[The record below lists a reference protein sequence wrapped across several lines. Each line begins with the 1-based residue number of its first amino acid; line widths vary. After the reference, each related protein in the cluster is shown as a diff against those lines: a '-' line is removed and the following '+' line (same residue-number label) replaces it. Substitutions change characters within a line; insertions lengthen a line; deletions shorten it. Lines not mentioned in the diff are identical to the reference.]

1 MGNIEIYSGFD
12 ASAAGVGYSSP
23 VAGMVYM
30 NIFDAA
36 ATLGRNL
43 IEGQPQATV
52 VGTPTVAA
60 PTEGAQPRAQFLSRT
75 NFVQTNTPQTE
86 DITVWAVAFPEGEAN
101 TPLVSNYN
109 GAGPL
114 GCSLTFRDVVAANG
128 LLEQQFT
135 VNGAAV
141 ISGAQISSQSPP
153 SMPQLLIGRFS
164 RAENVRRLYN
174 ATLGLS
180 AVTAVNTDPLVLA
193 GDLRIGSTG
202 PGGAGFDNTSFIY
215 AAGIFHRGIIDEEMF
230 TLAAYL
236 TGYFGR
242 RGLDIA
248 PA

>member
-1 MGNIEIYSGFD
+1 MGNIEIYSGLD

-60 PTEGAQPRAQFLSRT
+60 PTEGAQPRVQCLSRT
-75 NFVQTNTPQTE
+75 NFVQTSTPQTE
-86 DITVWAVAFPEGEAN
+86 DITAWAIGYPQGEGS

-109 GAGPL
+109 GGGGL
-114 GCSLTFRDVVAANG
+114 GCSLTFRDVVGANG

-141 ISGAQISSQSPP
+141 ISGAQISSQPP
-153 SMPQLLIGRFS
+153 PTAPQLLIGRYTPE
-164 RAENVRRLYN
+164 ENVRRLYN

-180 AVTAVNTDPLVLA
+180 AVTAVDTDPVVL
-193 GDLRIGSTG
+193 GGNLRIGSTG
-202 PGGAGFDNTSFIY
+202 PLGAGFDNTSFIY
-215 AAGIFHRGIIDEEMF
+215 ASGIFHRKISDEEML
-230 TLAAYL
+230 TLTAYL

-242 RGLDIA
+242 RGLDI
-248 PA
+248 